1 MIAKERSQMLILTTK
16 PQPASTNEQ
25 QTDGHSVPQFDGAF
39 DLDPK
44 PDTFRPP
51 PSKAAS
57 DATLMP
63 PPKAANSASFIGTPP
78 VQGPRTPSTDDSITF
93 YTHHNSEIFGA
104 NTNNRDIGGLAFEL
118 EHGTVLI
125 ESAKHENHAT
135 TALINPDRYN
145 PTRIGLVFYQHRNLI
160 YPHHGNDEIKTRE
173 SCKMERYYKLMQSG
187 EFIPTERQLRV
198 MIDQG
203 FKFPETVLVAPP
215 RKPRDGSGHELPL
228 DIISSTHGCYFIR
241 NPSIR
246 R

>member
-1 MIAKERSQMLILTTK
+1 MYASMMQKYPIPGNSNC
-16 PQPASTNEQ
+16 QP
-25 QTDGHSVPQFDGAF
+25 SVPSIPQLDGSF
-39 DLDPK
+39 DLEPMAARK
-44 PDTFRPP
+44 SPFVA
-51 PSKAAS
+51 PSIPGTSTPAA
-57 DATLMP
+57 A
-63 PPKAANSASFIGTPP
+63 
-78 VQGPRTPSTDDSITF
+78 DDSVTF
-93 YTHHNSEIFGA
+93 YTHDNSELFGIHK
-104 NTNNRDIGGLAFEL
+104 RDVGGLAFEL
-118 EHGTVLI
+118 EHGAVLI

-135 TALINPDRYN
+135 TALINPDRHN